1 MDRAIPVIGVGGI
14 VFVVGKIKPPLGYTD
29 QNCTKARIRR
39 LTGSGKALGCKLSS
53 FARSIGH
60 RSFFGVT
67 IYRAHE
73 KGTPYVFCPT
83 AAELMR

>member
-14 VFVVGKIKPPLGYTD
+14 VFLIKPPLGYAD
-29 QNCTKARIRR
+29 QDCTKARIRR
-39 LTGSGKALGCKLSS
+39 LTGSGKAHGCKLSS

-60 RSFFGVT
+60 RGFFGVT

-83 AAELMR
+83 AAELIR